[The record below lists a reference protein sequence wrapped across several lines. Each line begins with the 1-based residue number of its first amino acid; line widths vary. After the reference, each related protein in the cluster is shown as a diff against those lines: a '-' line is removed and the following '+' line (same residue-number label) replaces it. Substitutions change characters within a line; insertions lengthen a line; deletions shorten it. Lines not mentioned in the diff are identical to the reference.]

1 MEDIIELTEEELKE
15 IENIDVDAGK
25 EDGEVITQ
33 KFKVINK

>member
-25 EDGEVITQ
+25 GEEDGEE
-33 KFKVINK
+33 

>member
-25 EDGEVITQ
+25 GDEEHE
-33 KFKVINK
+33 

>member
-25 EDGEVITQ
+25 GDEEDE
-33 KFKVINK
+33 